1 MANTIRD
8 LAHEVRTSTDGVM
21 SLVNSLTTT
30 TTEQPTPT
38 TSSAAGP
45 PADRSIRALW
55 ARRFWRPT
63 RH

>member
-30 TTEQPTPT
+30 AEQPTPT
-38 TSSAAGP
+38 TSPAAES
-45 PADRSIRALW
+45 PADRTIRALW
-55 ARRFWRPT
+55 THRFWRPT
-63 RH
+63 RR

>member
-30 TTEQPTPT
+30 TEQPTPT
-38 TSSAAGP
+38 TSSVAGS

>member
-30 TTEQPTPT
+30 TDQPAPPTPPPAE
-38 TSSAAGP
+38 S
-45 PADRSIRALW
+45 PADRTIRALW
-55 ARRFWRPT
+55 ARRFWHPT
-63 RH
+63 RR